1 MADPGLAPGCRP
13 PPPHVARQN
22 ELAILELI
30 HSLVETLDKYF
41 GNVCELDLMY
51 HFDKAHYIIDEM
63 IMNGCIV
70 DTNRSNV
77 LNPLTLLD
85 KAGGS

>member
-1 MADPGLAPGCRP
+1 M
-13 PPPHVARQN
+13 
-22 ELAILELI
+22 
-30 HSLVETLDKYF
+30 ETLDKYF

-77 LNPLTLLD
+77 LNPVALLD

>member
-1 MADPGLAPGCRP
+1 MPPP
-13 PPPHVARQN
+13 PPPHAARQN

>member
-1 MADPGLAPGCRP
+1 
-13 PPPHVARQN
+13 
-22 ELAILELI
+22 
-30 HSLVETLDKYF
+30 VETLDKYF

>member
-1 MADPGLAPGCRP
+1 
-13 PPPHVARQN
+13 
-22 ELAILELI
+22 
-30 HSLVETLDKYF
+30 
-41 GNVCELDLMY
+41 MY

-77 LNPLTLLD
+77 LNPLALLD

>member
-1 MADPGLAPGCRP
+1 M
-13 PPPHVARQN
+13 QN

-30 HSLVETLDKYF
+30 HALVETLDKYF

-51 HFDKAHYIIDEM
+51 HFDKAHFIIDEM

-77 LNPLTLLD
+77 LTPLSLMD

>member
-1 MADPGLAPGCRP
+1 M
-13 PPPHVARQN
+13 ARQN

>member
-1 MADPGLAPGCRP
+1 M
-13 PPPHVARQN
+13 
-22 ELAILELI
+22 
-30 HSLVETLDKYF
+30 ETLDKYF

>member
-1 MADPGLAPGCRP
+1 MLTALSRGM
-13 PPPHVARQN
+13 QN

-30 HSLVETLDKYF
+30 HALVETLDKYF

-51 HFDKAHYIIDEM
+51 HFDKAHFIIDEM

-77 LNPLTLLD
+77 LTPLSLMD

>member
-1 MADPGLAPGCRP
+1 M
-13 PPPHVARQN
+13 
-22 ELAILELI
+22 
-30 HSLVETLDKYF
+30 ETLDKYF

-77 LNPLTLLD
+77 LNPLALLD